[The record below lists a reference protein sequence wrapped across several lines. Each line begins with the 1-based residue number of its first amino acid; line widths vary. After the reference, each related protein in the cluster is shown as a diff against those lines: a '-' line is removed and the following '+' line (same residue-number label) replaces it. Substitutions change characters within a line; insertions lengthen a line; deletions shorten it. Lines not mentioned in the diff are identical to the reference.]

1 MQTFVAMSIDWGSV
15 LPFRLHDCDGHGMHL
30 KHLGIKISTLKTFI
44 TSGWYRYTFLNER
57 LGMFSK
63 AARSRAQA
71 NGKVSLNHCK
81 IRLLKVKRQS
91 YIIREVRGQSQGA
104 GRGQGT
110 YLSCRLSIS
119 GHMLACFLQTVSK
132 ILPKTINDSLNLP
145 GGPQHLSTA
154 SNRFVL
160 GKQAPLVTKNTIAND
175 SHTFHFRQCS

>member
-1 MQTFVAMSIDWGSV
+1 
-15 LPFRLHDCDGHGMHL
+15 
-30 KHLGIKISTLKTFI
+30 
-44 TSGWYRYTFLNER
+44 
-57 LGMFSK
+57 MFSK

-91 YIIREVRGQSQGA
+91 FIIRGEVRGQSQGA

-110 YLSCRLSIS
+110 YLSCRLSFS

-132 ILPKTINDSLNLP
+132 ILPKTVNDSLNLP
-145 GGPQHLSTA
+145 GGPQNLSTA

-160 GKQAPLVTKNTIAND
+160 GKQAPSVTKNTIAND
-175 SHTFHFRQCS
+175 SHVSF